1 MFRRPYREVE
11 NHYLPLTW
19 KEKQVLVLVDTS
31 TQKAKAKFKASE
43 YSSTCNISSSILM
56 KINKNLPFVLVIL
69 NWSIHI
75 IKEIISLQI

>member
-1 MFRRPYREVE
+1 MFRRPYREAG
-11 NHYLPLTW
+11 NHYLPITW

-31 TQKAKAKFKASE
+31 TQKAKVKFKASG
-43 YSSTCNISSSILM
+43 YSSTCNISSSILV
-56 KINKNLPFVLVIL
+56 KINKNLPFMLVIL